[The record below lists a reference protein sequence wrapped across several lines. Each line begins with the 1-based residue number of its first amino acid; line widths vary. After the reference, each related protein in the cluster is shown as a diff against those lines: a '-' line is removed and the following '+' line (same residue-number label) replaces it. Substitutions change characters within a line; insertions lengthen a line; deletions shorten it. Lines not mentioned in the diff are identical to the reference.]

1 MTAMK
6 FASRTA
12 AALGLL
18 LVVGLAVGCSSDE
31 EEPTA
36 AATATAPATVEPT
49 ATATATAETTVQ
61 VELTEYVV
69 KPSVLSAPH
78 GDVTFVAKNAGTLEH
93 ELVVI
98 RSDADLGALPLVADG
113 SKVDEDAIDA
123 VGEIPELDVGSED
136 SETFEM
142 AAGRYLLI
150 CNVEGHYT
158 SGMVVAFTVE

>member
-18 LVVGLAVGCSSDE
+18 VVVGLAVGCSGDDE
-31 EEPTA
+31 E
-36 AATATAPATVEPT
+36 ATATS
-49 ATATATAETTVQ
+49 TATATAETTVQ

-78 GDVTFVAKNAGTLEH
+78 GGVAFVAKNAGTIEH

-123 VGEIPELDVGSED
+123 VGEIPELEVGAED
-136 SETFEM
+136 SEAFEM